1 RVRARRPP
9 GAARHP
15 AQPGRAGRRPAGHLG
30 PGRALPA
37 GLPGGD
43 HLRPAS
49 GRQPGLPGRRA
60 EARRP
65 AGPRPRRAP
74 AAPRRRP
81 RPPTSP
87 RPRRAR
93 GSGRARRAGWTRD
106 RPLFRIPNP
115 ESRIPASAGGDP
127 MSARDRLGGWVL
139 PLSLLLALLLGL
151 LPLHAQL
158 QPLRPY
164 WVAL

>member
-1 RVRARRPP
+1 
-9 GAARHP
+9 
-15 AQPGRAGRRPAGHLG
+15 
-30 PGRALPA
+30 
-37 GLPGGD
+37 

-164 WVAL
+164 WVALVLAYWVIETPSRAGLGLAFACGLIADLAYGSLLGEQALRLV